1 MPAGHRVTPCHK
13 VSLAFDDGLP
23 YLWLESILWWLIL
36 TCYWDPVANLLAASV
51 LSGSKTELVILNHCS
66 RSDLSFSSVFWILD
80 LQECHKG
87 VIGTSASFYV
97 LELSRFLT
105 LLEQAICDWTMGLR
119 PALAAVMK
127 LGAVANL
134 VMSALSQSV
143 ISGYKKWHSSA
154 CIVFHLGFI
163 CVWNTLFLK
172 SLPEA
177 QKCGVR
183 IHLRTA
189 RPSEQSLVLAGEHS
203 TAWMG
208 LYCNIKHT
216 KCWFACSSPHS

>member
-1 MPAGHRVTPCHK
+1 MMGY
-13 VSLAFDDGLP
+13 L

-36 TCYWDPVANLLAASV
+36 TWDWDPAANLLAATV

-66 RSDLSFSSVFWILD
+66 RSDLKFSSVLWITWPAGMSWRGYWLIC
-80 LQECHKG
+80 L
-87 VIGTSASFYV
+87 IYV

-105 LLEQAICDWTMGLR
+105 LLEQAICDWTMGLK
-119 PALAAVMK
+119 PALAAVVK
-127 LGAVANL
+127 LGVVANL

-143 ISGYKKWHSSA
+143 TSGYKKWHSSA

-163 CVWNTLFLK
+163 CVWSTLFLK

-216 KCWFACSSPHS
+216 KCWFACSCPHS